1 MRPDRIVIV
10 EDDPAMCEALRRL
23 LTTAGFRV
31 SGYPSAEA
39 LLESDAVSD
48 AACLVLDVNLPGISG
63 FELHR
68 RLVAS
73 GSRPR
78 VVFITAHEDDQMRDE
93 AMHAGAEA
101 FFTKPFPGRQLIE
114 ILRSI
119 LGTSHREVRP

>member
-1 MRPDRIVIV
+1 VIV

-23 LTTAGFRV
+23 LTTAGFSV

-39 LLESDAVSD
+39 LLESGAAADAG
-48 AACLVLDVNLPGISG
+48 CLVLDVNLPGISG

-73 GSRPR
+73 GSRPK
-78 VVFITAHEDDQMRDE
+78 VVFITAHEDDQVRDE
-93 AMHAGAEA
+93 AILAGAEA

-119 LGTSHREVRP
+119 LQTSRREVGP